1 MGGRTAQTRLLAA
14 CCTCLMAGALVAA
27 DKIDP
32 AQADFF
38 EKRVRPLLVHRCLDC
53 HQGSDAE
60 NGLSM
65 NSLSGLLEGGLRG
78 PAIVPGKAEQS
89 LLIRALR
96 HGELLKMPPKS
107 KLPAAEIAVIAKWIA
122 DGAVWPHSDA
132 VTASPRKSRTAKPV
146 TFTAQEKSFW
156 AFRKPE
162 SRRLPIPPAGAALQS
177 PIDTFLR
184 AKRDAAGL
192 HSAPPADKYTLIRR
206 ATLALTGLPPTA
218 DQTAAFLADDR
229 PDAFVRLV
237 ERLLASPRYGE
248 RWGRHWLDVIRY
260 ADSNGL
266 DENLAYANAF
276 RYRDYVIAAFNANK
290 SYARFVQEQIAGD
303 LLADDGSPNNTFD
316 RFVATGFLSIGPK
329 MLAEDDPLKLRMD
342 IIDEQVDTI
351 GRTFMGLTLGCARC
365 HDHKFD
371 PIPTHDYYALAGIF
385 NSTKTMDSY
394 KVVAQW
400 REQPLATPE
409 AIARRDAHQKRS
421 KQLADQISQRRSQ
434 ADQAVQDDARRHV
447 GDYLLAAETSR
458 RRAALLAG
466 LKPLGGADGIGQ
478 RAGVV
483 LREAE
488 NFDRGNVLKDTTQY
502 GKQIGVLVNRGEK
515 PNFAEYDITL
525 PQGGMFRLEVR
536 YAAAAARPCKLL
548 VNGTTLRSD
557 IADGVTGSWYPDTQR
572 WDIEGFV
579 QLAAGKNTLRLEHPM
594 FFPHI
599 DQWLLIP
606 ATANELPRLEM
617 LDTTYRPLPEFVSA
631 WVAALKTNDSK
642 KTGLG
647 AWSEAVKAA
656 APPMTLRKLARTY
669 QATINATL
677 DRRTAAAAS
686 ESSPKPSPQAALVQF
701 VTAAE
706 GPFRS
711 PGSLDQH
718 FPEPVRKELR
728 DLMQRKTELDKSM
741 PQFPQAMAVADDDV
755 RDLRLHYRGSHLTQ
769 GPVVARGFLRILTG
783 PQPKTIPDAHSGRL
797 ELANWMTSPEHP
809 LTARVFVNR
818 VWHWHFGK
826 GLVRSPDNFGRLGER
841 PTHPELLDWL
851 ARRFIES
858 GWDVKQLHRLI
869 MQSATWQMSNRW
881 DARAAA
887 ADPENRLWWRRDHKR
902 LEAEA
907 IRDGILHV
915 TGTLDQTMAG
925 SLLPTANRKYVTSTA
940 NVDPVTY
947 MTDRRSVYIPVVRS
961 ALYDVFQAFDFADP
975 SALSGSRQ
983 STTVAPQALFMMNSR
998 FVSQRT
1004 QHAATQL
1011 LAQDQLDDS
1020 ARVVRCYQ
1028 QIYARM
1034 PTDDERRRALQF
1046 VQRYSAAFA
1055 GAGSE
1060 DPQLSRVRGWQSLF
1074 RVLIAANEF
1083 VYVN

>member
-1 MGGRTAQTRLLAA
+1 MDGRSAQTRLAVACGICLLAGP
-14 CCTCLMAGALVAA
+14 LGAA
-27 DKIDP
+27 DKVDP
-32 AQADFF
+32 VKAAFF
-38 EKRVRPLLVHRCLDC
+38 EKRVRPLLVNRCLDC

-60 NGLSM
+60 NGLAM
-65 NSLSGLLEGGLRG
+65 NSLSGLLAGGLRG
-78 PAIVPGKAEQS
+78 PAIIPGKAEQS
-89 LLIRALR
+89 LLVRALR

-107 KLPAAEIAVIAKWIA
+107 KLPPAEISTIAKWIA
-122 DGAVWPHSDA
+122 DGAVWPHAQGVSD
-132 VTASPRKSRTAKPV
+132 SSKPRTAKQV
-146 TFTAQEKSFW
+146 TFTAREKSFW
-156 AFRKPE
+156 AFRGPE
-162 SRRLPIPPAGAALQS
+162 SRPLPIQTAGASIQS
-177 PIDTFLR
+177 PIDTFIR
-184 AKRDAAGL
+184 AQLDAAGL
-192 HSAPPADKYTLIRR
+192 QSAPRADKYTLIRR
-206 ATLALTGLPPTA
+206 ATWELTGLPPSA
-218 DQTAAFLADDR
+218 EQTAAFLADEQ
-229 PDAFVRLV
+229 PDAFARLV

-290 SYARFVQEQIAGD
+290 SYARFVQEQLAGD
-303 LLADDGSPNNTFD
+303 LLADDGSPNNAFD
-316 RFVATGFLSIGPK
+316 RIIATGFLSIGPK

-371 PIPTHDYYALAGIF
+371 PIPTRDYYALAGIF

-409 AIARRDAHQKRS
+409 AIARRDAHQQQS
-421 KQLADQISQRRSQ
+421 KQLEAQIGQRRSQ
-434 ADQAVQDDARRHV
+434 ADKAVQDEARSHV
-447 GDYLLAAETSR
+447 GDYLLAAETAR

-466 LKPLGGADGIGQ
+466 LKPLGGEAGIEQ

-488 NFDRGNVLKDTTQY
+488 SYDRGNVLKDTTDY

-525 PQGGMFRLEVR
+525 PQAGQFRLEVR

-548 VNGTTLRSD
+548 VNGTTLRTD
-557 IADGVTGSWYPDTQR
+557 VADGVTGSWFPDTQR

-579 QLAAGKNTLRLEHPM
+579 QLKSGKNTLRLEHPV

-599 DQWLLIP
+599 DKWLLIP
-606 ATANELPRLEM
+606 ATASELPRLEL
-617 LDTTYRPLPEFVSA
+617 LDNDYIPLPEFVTT
-631 WVAALKTNDSK
+631 WVETLKTSDSQK
-642 KTGLG
+642 LGLSDWT
-647 AWSEAVKAA
+647 AAVNAA
-656 APPMTLRKLARTY
+656 APPVTLRKLARTY
-669 QATINATL
+669 QATVNAAL
-677 DRRTAAAAS
+677 DQRPDKATSDSSAS
-686 ESSPKPSPQAALVQF
+686 QSPQAALVQL
-701 VTAAE
+701 VTSAK

-718 FPEPVRKELR
+718 FPEPVRKELQ
-728 DLMQRKTELDKSM
+728 DLTQRKTDLDKAM
-741 PQFPQAMAVADDDV
+741 PQFPLTMAVADDAI

-769 GPVVARGFLRILTG
+769 GPLVDRGFLRILTG
-783 PQPKTIPDAHSGRL
+783 PKPKAIPDAHSGRL
-797 ELANWMTSPEHP
+797 ELVNWMTSPQHP

-818 VWHWHFGK
+818 VWHWHFGR
-826 GLVRSPDNFGRLGER
+826 GLVRSPDNFGRLGKR

-869 MQSATWQMSNRW
+869 MLSATWQMSNRW
-881 DARAAA
+881 DAQAAA
-887 ADPENRLWWRRDHKR
+887 ADPENRLWWRRNHKR

-907 IRDGILHV
+907 IRDGILQV
-915 TGTLDQTMAG
+915 TGRLDQTMTG

-975 SALSGSRQ
+975 SALSGTRQ

-998 FVSQRT
+998 FVAQRT
-1004 QHAATQL
+1004 QHAAKQL
-1011 LAQDQLDDS
+1011 LAQDQLDDPS
-1020 ARVVRCYQ
+1020 RVVRCYQ
-1028 QIYARM
+1028 QIYARV
-1034 PTDDERRRALQF
+1034 PTADERHRALQF
-1046 VQRYSAAFA
+1046 ISRYTEGFA
-1055 GAGSE
+1055 QAGSG
-1060 DPQLSRVRGWQSLF
+1060 DPQLARLRAWQSLF